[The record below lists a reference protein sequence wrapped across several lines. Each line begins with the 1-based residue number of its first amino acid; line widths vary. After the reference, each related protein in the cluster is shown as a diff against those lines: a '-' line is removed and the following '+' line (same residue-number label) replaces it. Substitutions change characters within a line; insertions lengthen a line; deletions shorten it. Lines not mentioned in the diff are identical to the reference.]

1 MSDSFKTKKLIQQQI
16 NSGALNSFFN
26 KGQVNTL
33 NVGRSGQNSLNVIG
47 NENVDGLFVADKIGI
62 NTSNPTKPL
71 EVNSST
77 IFEGKISVSA
87 SSVSPPYTATV
98 TGTNTKFKKLFNQ
111 YDLIIFPNSNNIEIY
126 GIINAVVVSDTTLNI
141 TLANQLTSAITNV
154 NYQGFYYNQGT
165 ISINSDP
172 LNLKKVLG
180 TNTLFKSFF
189 KNGDKFIT
197 INNSILEIQ
206 NVNNIVSD
214 TELYTSGTFSNT
226 TPTSGLNNYCAVLY
240 DIIDDYGNMG
250 LGTYNPSQKLDVD
263 GNINVS
269 GHIYNN
275 GVLVEVSP
283 WLNSIVPATPPY
295 TQNIYY
301 DLGYVGIG
309 NVSSNPAYLLDVYG
323 SARFQDTIINSTTDS
338 SSVGTGSLTTTGG
351 VGITKNLNVGGTF
364 TVAGLTSA
372 NGGITVPTAKSV
384 LINGTSTLT
393 VGSGATTLGG
403 VLAVTGLT
411 SANGG
416 ITVPTAQSVLING
429 TSTLTIGTGATTLG
443 GTLTVTGLTSAN
455 GGITVPTG
463 QTVTL
468 NGTTSLTVGG
478 ALTVTGLTS
487 ANGGITVP
495 TAQSVL
501 INGTSTLTVGTGAT
515 TLGGVL
521 IVTGLTSTNGG
532 ITVPTAQSVLING
545 TSTLTVGTGATTL
558 GGTLTVTGLTSTNGG
573 ITVPTAQSVLING
586 TSTLTVGTGA
596 TILGGSLTVTG
607 LTSTN
612 GGITVPTGQS
622 VLINGNSILTV
633 GTGATTLG
641 GSLTVTGLTS
651 TNGGLTVPSGQAV
664 QINGNSTLTV
674 GTGATTLGGALTV
687 TGLTSANGGITVP
700 TSMAVAINGNSTLTV
715 GTGATTLGGALTVAG
730 LTSANGGITVPT
742 SMAVA
747 INGTSTLTVGTGTT
761 TLGGALTVAGLTS
774 ANGGITV
781 PTSMAVAI
789 NGTSTLTVGTGIT
802 TLGGALTVT
811 GLTLANGGIT
821 VPTSMAVAIDG
832 TSTLTVGTGT
842 TTLGGLLNVTTFL
855 TTLSNGLTVS
865 GTNGV
870 SLNSTTNTINIGDG
884 ANNNNINIGTA
895 GVRTLTVGN
904 NTAGTKLNITAG
916 TSNATDGVIVT
927 GNTYLNNKYINYV
940 DITTLA
946 DADYTPTGINFVNGY
961 YFQSVAL
968 SVARNFT
975 TPTAANIVAAIKN
988 CIVGS
993 CFNFTISNK
1002 GGINNRVIVGGTSVD
1017 VTNLISTTIATN
1029 KVATFICRITNVGS
1043 GTETAVLY
1051 DTVV

>member
-1 MSDSFKTKKLIQQQI
+1 LIFLFYAVHIDFFIYLLLYKNMSDSFKTKKLIQQQI

-26 KGQVNTL
+26 KGQVNNL
-33 NVGRSGQNSLNVIG
+33 NVGISGQNSLNVNG
-47 NENVDGLFVADKIGI
+47 NQNVDGLFIADKIGI

-71 EVNSST
+71 EVNSCT
-77 IFEGKISVSA
+77 IFQGKISVAVSTA
-87 SSVSPPYTATV
+87 SSPYTTTI
-98 TGTNTKFKKLFNQ
+98 TGTNTKFKKLFNLN
-111 YDLIIFPNSNNIEIY
+111 DLVIFTNSSGNEIY
-126 GIINAVVVSDTTLNI
+126 GIINSAVVSDTSLNV
-141 TLANQLTSAITNV
+141 TLANQLTSALTNL

-165 ISINSDP
+165 ISINSVP
-172 LNLKKVLG
+172 TNLKKVIG
-180 TNTLFKSFF
+180 TNTLFNSFF

-197 INNSILEIQ
+197 INNGILEIQ
-206 NVNNIVSD
+206 TVNNIVSD
-214 TELYTSGTFSNT
+214 TELYTSGNFSNT
-226 TPTSGLNNYCAVLY
+226 TSTSGLANYCAVLY

-250 LGTYNPSQKLDVD
+250 LGTYNPTQKLDVD
-263 GNINVS
+263 GNINLS
-269 GHIYNN
+269 GNIFNN

-283 WLNSIVPATPPY
+283 WLNSVVPATFPY

-301 DLGYVGIG
+301 NQGYVGIG

-338 SSVGTGSLTTTGG
+338 SSVGTGALTTTGG

-364 TVAGLTSA
+364 TVADLTSANGGITVPTAKSVLINGTSILTVGTGATTLGGTLTVTGLTSA

-393 VGSGATTLGG
+393 VG
-403 VLAVTGLT
+403 
-411 SANGG
+411 
-416 ITVPTAQSVLING
+416 
-429 TSTLTIGTGATTLG
+429 TGATTLG
-443 GTLTVTGLTSAN
+443 GTLTVTGITSAN

-463 QTVTL
+463 QTVVL

-478 ALTVTGLTS
+478 ALTVSGLTN

-501 INGTSTLTVGTGAT
+501 INGTSTLTVGTGTT

-521 IVTGLTSTNGG
+521 TVSGLTTASGG

-558 GGTLTVTGLTSTNGG
+558 GGTLTVTGLTSANGG

-596 TILGGSLTVTG
+596 STLGGTLTVTG
-607 LTSTN
+607 LTSAN

-641 GSLTVTGLTS
+641 GSLTVTGLTT

-687 TGLTSANGGITVP
+687 TGLASANGGITVP
-700 TSMAVAINGNSTLTV
+700 TG
-715 GTGATTLGGALTVAG
+715 
-730 LTSANGGITVPT
+730 
-742 SMAVA
+742 MAVA

-761 TLGGALTVAGLTS
+761 TLGGAL
-774 ANGGITV
+774 
-781 PTSMAVAI
+781 
-789 NGTSTLTVGTGIT
+789 
-802 TLGGALTVT
+802 
-811 GLTLANGGIT
+811 
-821 VPTSMAVAIDG
+821 
-832 TSTLTVGTGT
+832 
-842 TTLGGLLNVTTFL
+842 NVTTAL

-865 GTNGV
+865 GTNGI

-884 ANNNNINIGTA
+884 ANSNNINIGTA

-904 NTAGTKLNITAG
+904 STAGTKVNITAG
-916 TSNATDGVIVT
+916 TTNATDGVVIT
-927 GNTYLNNKYINYV
+927 GNTYLNNKYINFI
-940 DITTLA
+940 DITFMTNTDPA
-946 DADYTPTGINFVNGY
+946 PTGIVFINGY
-961 YFQSVAL
+961 FLQNGSMGGAL
-968 SVARNFT
+968 NFT
-975 TPTAANIVAAIKN
+975 TPTAANIVGAIAN
-988 CIVGS
+988 CVVNS
-993 CFNFTISNK
+993 CFKFTINNK
-1002 GGINNRVIVGGTSVD
+1002 GGGSNRTIVAGTNVD
-1017 VTNLISTTIATN
+1017 ISNLISNVIATN
-1029 KVATFICRITNVGS
+1029 KVATFICRITNVG
-1043 GTETAVLY
+1043 TPAVFLY